1 MSTFIDESE
10 NLSLR
15 SIPSTKKS
23 RKSSPV
29 HEHCRTPT
37 PEEREEKPESKWIWC
52 KHCPHV
58 AQSTT
63 NIRNHLRVAH
73 EIVVPTAISAV
84 RTIAAET
91 VESLYTKLLLQL
103 GDKDSLDQEILRRTV
118 SQSVVSHTLLDLVV
132 VRRLPF
138 SCVGWPEFHAFIQ
151 ALNPH
156 GSTFIPT
163 SHNTLKKHVTAWYI
177 QAKDIVRKRLQS
189 SQTSIHLAIDIW
201 TSPSNDLLLGV
212 CASFVDA
219 QGSFRNILIALR
231 IVRGHSGQN
240 QWNALLPVLQE
251 YGIDDKIGT
260 VMGDNSTTNDTLCRT
275 IADYLTSVK
284 KVNWIQTHSRLRC
297 MGHILNLIVQAFLF
311 LSVDDEEEIG
321 SYDEEATADE
331 ELEERRQ
338 KERATSIRTKMG
350 VMGKVH
356 NIVIHIRASPQRTSE
371 FIEAAGKTIPLD
383 NRTRWNSWFRM
394 LQTTLEPP
402 ILNAVRDYTE
412 RYITQG
418 TLDRRDELSNSDIA
432 LLRTIASF
440 LGVFDSASLFLQ
452 GQQSTIE
459 RVLEAVEIIK
469 EHLELSLVR
478 RTIRYL
484 VTILTKVE
492 K

>member
-1 MSTFIDESE
+1 
-10 NLSLR
+10 
-15 SIPSTKKS
+15 
-23 RKSSPV
+23 
-29 HEHCRTPT
+29 
-37 PEEREEKPESKWIWC
+37 
-52 KHCPHV
+52 
-58 AQSTT
+58 
-63 NIRNHLRVAH
+63 
-73 EIVVPTAISAV
+73 
-84 RTIAAET
+84 
-91 VESLYTKLLLQL
+91 
-103 GDKDSLDQEILRRTV
+103 
-118 SQSVVSHTLLDLVV
+118 
-132 VRRLPF
+132 
-138 SCVGWPEFHAFIQ
+138 
-151 ALNPH
+151 
-156 GSTFIPT
+156 
-163 SHNTLKKHVTAWYI
+163 
-177 QAKDIVRKRLQS
+177 
-189 SQTSIHLAIDIW
+189 
-201 TSPSNDLLLGV
+201 
-212 CASFVDA
+212 
-219 QGSFRNILIALR
+219 
-231 IVRGHSGQN
+231 
-240 QWNALLPVLQE
+240 
-251 YGIDDKIGT
+251 
-260 VMGDNSTTNDTLCRT
+260 
-275 IADYLTSVK
+275 
-284 KVNWIQTHSRLRC
+284 